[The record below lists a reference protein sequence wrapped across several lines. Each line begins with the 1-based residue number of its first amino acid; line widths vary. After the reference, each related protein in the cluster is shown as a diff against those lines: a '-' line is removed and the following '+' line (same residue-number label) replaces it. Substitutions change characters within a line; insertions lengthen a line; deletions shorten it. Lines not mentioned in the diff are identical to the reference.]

1 MKKSFTINIIKIY
14 VLILYLTLI
23 NIELKAQLNVDISY
37 TPLDLVQN
45 ILVSQGVTVTN
56 VQFTGNNS
64 QKAYFSGN
72 TNIGFTDGILLTTGG
87 ATVAIGPNNSGSA
100 QVSVNTPGDADLE
113 ALVNYTTF
121 DASA

>member
-64 QKAYFSGN
+64 Q
-72 TNIGFTDGILLTTGG
+72 
-87 ATVAIGPNNSGSA
+87 
-100 QVSVNTPGDADLE
+100 
-113 ALVNYTTF
+113 
-121 DASA
+121 